1 MKKTFIAVLAVAML
15 AGTTSFADES
25 YVSGGFEASGH
36 IVAGAGWQRLKS
48 AAGTTGLT
56 RDITNTVPG
65 VIGEYSTEAFS
76 AADNKKDEFKFFLD
90 EFELDLAK
98 SFGENIRIR
107 ADLDFGSGT
116 MNSGPRFANAT
127 GVGGFGSNVVIEQ
140 AYATAN
146 LAVGN
151 GVEFLLGRFNAPIG
165 FEKVDVFYNDT
176 ISRSAI
182 YRSLRPN
189 TFTGAKVYYAF
200 SDLVD
205 WHVYVVNNGSMN
217 YDNGGL
223 NPAGGQNTDVPAF
236 GTRLGFNWGEEG
248 KKSTFGLS
256 GIVGQDHPNQKKH
269 ITFIGDADWQWWVS
283 DNFAFGGEGIYRQ
296 IDTTTVGGKNGKY
309 FGALAN
315 LHYEFSDVWD
325 GTLRYAY
332 TKDNNG
338 LINAGVGVIPITG
351 AAAQSLTGEK
361 EQIHEIALDGSYDV
375 ADGASF
381 RLEGT
386 YSLVIPNG
394 TQPAGQA
401 SANTAKTNIFGFGA
415 VFAYEF

>member
-1 MKKTFIAVLAVAML
+1 MFQGRIRRESMKKSFIAVLAIALL

-48 AAGTTGLT
+48 SAGTGGLV

-65 VIGEYSTEAFS
+65 VIGAYTTEAFTT
-76 AADNKKDEFKFFLD
+76 ATDNKKDDFKFFLD

-107 ADLDFGSGT
+107 GDLDFGSGT
-116 MNSGPRFANAT
+116 LNSGPRFANAT
-127 GVGGFGSNVVIEQ
+127 GVGGQGSNIVIEQ

-146 LAVGN
+146 IALGN
-151 GVEFLLGRFNAPIG
+151 GVEFLLGRFNAPLG

-217 YDNGGL
+217 YDNGSL
-223 NPAGGQNTDVPAF
+223 TPAGVQNTDVPAF

-248 KKSTFGLS
+248 KKSTF
-256 GIVGQDHPNQKKH
+256 
-269 ITFIGDADWQWWVS
+269 
-283 DNFAFGGEGIYRQ
+283 
-296 IDTTTVGGKNGKY
+296 
-309 FGALAN
+309 
-315 LHYEFSDVWD
+315 
-325 GTLRYAY
+325 
-332 TKDNNG
+332 
-338 LINAGVGVIPITG
+338 
-351 AAAQSLTGEK
+351 
-361 EQIHEIALDGSYDV
+361 
-375 ADGASF
+375 
-381 RLEGT
+381 
-386 YSLVIPNG
+386 
-394 TQPAGQA
+394 
-401 SANTAKTNIFGFGA
+401 
-415 VFAYEF
+415 